1 MIDFE
6 FGTRKSFGGKIY
18 AQTSLIKWR
27 KGFRESLIKS
37 GIIWQYL
44 VGTLNKKKDIVTY
57 LSVTLTKEKKETVL
71 SQYTLDIV

>member
-18 AQTSLIKWR
+18 AQTPLKWR